1 MATLKA
7 AIESLEIAYASPI
20 RGALFIL
27 HRSQQ
32 VGVQLFS

>member
-7 AIESLEIAYASPI
+7 AIESLEIAYAGPI
-20 RGALFIL
+20 RGDLFVL